1 MNIIEGIVQAFDSVR
16 SNKLRASLTLLS
28 ISIGVF
34 AIISAGALVSS
45 LDSTVSGS
53 LADLG
58 ENSFAITRLPKIQ
71 TSGHEW
77 RKYRKR
83 KPITYSQYEEFKEAL
98 DPSNMVSSYSVSG
111 GLTIS
116 SDFYETD
123 PDVTLI
129 GTDEN
134 YFKIN
139 NRSVGKGR
147 DFTASDIDH
156 KKPVAIIGNDIL
168 VKVFPNISPI
178 GKRIK
183 IKNHHFDVV
192 GILEEQGAVLGQS
205 LDNQVIIP
213 LTQFLRYYA
222 YRWEESLQISI
233 KTPSKEALL
242 PVVDEAIGIMRTIR
256 KVKPW
261 EENNFELETNESLS
275 EQFSGLTV
283 YVFYFG
289 LLCGSIALI
298 AAGVGIMN
306 IMLVSV
312 NERTREIGIRK
323 AVGAKRSWILMQFII
338 ETVTLCQIGGIIGI
352 GFGLIGSALL
362 SSAAGFDIS
371 LPVDWI
377 LISIGICTF
386 LGVAFGAY
394 PSWKAAKLDPIEALR
409 YE

>member
-1 MNIIEGIVQAFDSVR
+1 MQAFDSVR

-45 LDSTVSGS
+45 LDSTVSIS

-58 ENSFAITRLPKIQ
+58 ENSFAISRMPKIQ

-83 KPITYSQYEEFKEAL
+83 KPITYSQYKEFKESL
-98 DPSNMVSSYSVSG
+98 DPSNIVSSYSVSSG
-111 GLTIS
+111 FTVS
-116 SDFYETD
+116 SDYYETD
-123 PDVTLI
+123 PDVALI

-134 YFKIN
+134 YFLIN
-139 NRSVGKGR
+139 NRTVSKGR
-147 DFTASDIDH
+147 DFTTADIEQ
-156 KKPVAIIGNDIL
+156 KKPVAIIGNDIV
-168 VKVFPNISPI
+168 VKAFPNTSPI

-183 IKNHHFDVV
+183 IGNHHFEVI
-192 GILEEQGAVLGQS
+192 GLLEKQGAVLGQS
-205 LDNQVIIP
+205 QDNQVIIP
-213 LTQFLRYYA
+213 LTQFLKYYA
-222 YRWEESLQISI
+222 YRWEESLQLSV
-233 KTPSKEALL
+233 KTPTKEALL
-242 PVVDEAIGIMRTIR
+242 PAVDEAIGIMRLIR

-261 EENNFELETNESLS
+261 QDNNFELETNESLS

-338 ETVTLCQIGGIIGI
+338 ETVTLCQIGGVIGI
-352 GFGLIGSALL
+352 GFGLISSSLL
-362 SSAAGFDIS
+362 SSWAGFDIS
-371 LPVDWI
+371 LPIDWI

-386 LGVAFGAY
+386 LGLVFGAY